1 MSWSRQCG
9 VPRALPWTPRSMPD
23 GQGLRSC
30 RAAFPQ
36 RTRGG
41 RRTERGQRRISEAQR
56 VRRRLRRS
64 VTRATR
70 ARLFFRSEV
79 LHAIPHTPQAPS
91 CMHFSVALLIRE
103 ATSRSVSSLGVGP
116 QAFTPQAFTT
126 SHERRGRSWPLRVS
140 NAHAATN
147 RGTTDHNKS
156 YRNTEPVGLTQ
167 RPAATL
173 LPPPRRAERSLD
185 AALHA

>member
-1 MSWSRQCG
+1 
-9 VPRALPWTPRSMPD
+9 MPD
-23 GQGLRSC
+23 GQGLRPC

-41 RRTERGQRRISEAQR
+41 RRTERGQRRISEAAARAQAPSI
-56 VRRRLRRS
+56 VIRLTAGALRCSSDR
-64 VTRATR
+64 
-70 ARLFFRSEV
+70 EV
-79 LHAIPHTPQAPS
+79 LHAIPHRRLAACT
-91 CMHFSVALLIRE
+91 SVALLIRE

-116 QAFTPQAFTT
+116 QAYTPQADSLT
-126 SHERRGRSWPLRVS
+126 SHVSDEVAHGRFECLT
-140 NAHAATN
+140 HTATN
-147 RGTTDHNKS
+147 RGTTDHNES